1 MRRLI
6 VTAVAAAMVLT
17 SCSSVTKTRESAES
31 NEAGGYAAAYTEIL
45 GQYEDKIRLIEDSED
60 HSFDPCALYDITGD
74 GIPELFIVYASDEE
88 EAHPVASGTYE
99 LAALSI
105 YTYDEE
111 RDRAESMMHWPS
123 FANFEESALIP
134 GTDIDTGDT
143 LGELVYLNDG
153 NIIVHYTFG
162 VLDSFYDNYLVMAVD
177 DDDLTR
183 VAGVEGAVSSS
194 GSQYFVESDELT
206 GVLDE
211 DEFGEFIAG
220 YAGNVEEVIFGS
232 SRIEG
237 MISLS
242 DRDSVQMSYDD
253 IMSELS

>member
-1 MRRLI
+1 MRRLM

-31 NEAGGYAAAYTEIL
+31 NETGGYAAAYTEIL

-60 HSFDPCALYDITGD
+60 HSFEPCALYDITGD

-99 LAALSI
+99 IAALSI

-134 GTDIDTGDT
+134 GTDGKNRYGPKPERRRKDSSKSKS
-143 LGELVYLNDG
+143 
-153 NIIVHYTFG
+153 
-162 VLDSFYDNYLVMAVD
+162 LDDS
-177 DDDLTR
+177 LTPKNNE
-183 VAGVEGAVSSS
+183 A
-194 GSQYFVESDELT
+194 
-206 GVLDE
+206 
-211 DEFGEFIAG
+211 
-220 YAGNVEEVIFGS
+220 
-232 SRIEG
+232 SR
-237 MISLS
+237 
-242 DRDSVQMSYDD
+242 
-253 IMSELS
+253 

>member
-1 MRRLI
+1 MRRLM

-45 GQYEDKIRLIEDSED
+45 GQYEEKIRLIEDSED
-60 HSFDPCALYDITGD
+60 HSFEPCALYDITGD
-74 GIPELFIVYASDEE
+74 GIP
-88 EAHPVASGTYE
+88 VASGTYE
-99 LAALSI
+99 IAALSI

-183 VAGVEGAVSSS
+183 IAGAEGAVSSS
-194 GSQYFVESDELT
+194 GSQYFVESDEQT
-206 GVLDE
+206 GVMDE